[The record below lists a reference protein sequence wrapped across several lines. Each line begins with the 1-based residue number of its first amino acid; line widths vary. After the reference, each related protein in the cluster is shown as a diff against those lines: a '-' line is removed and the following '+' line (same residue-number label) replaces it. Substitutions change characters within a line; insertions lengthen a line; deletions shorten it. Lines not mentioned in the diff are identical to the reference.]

1 MFQSHTKFPLQKT
14 IFWTDLFRSVNPPQ
28 QQLDNCFWGGVKLSD
43 IPDEA
48 GQGKA
53 HQQTDVCR
61 LCYSTLYLLD
71 FISSIT
77 YHHVHLFF

>member
-43 IPDEA
+43 IPYEA

-53 HQQTDVCR
+53 HQQTDVCQ
-61 LCYSTLYLLD
+61 LSYST
-71 FISSIT
+71 
-77 YHHVHLFF
+77 